1 MSDTAILSI
10 QSIVDLLNRRKPD
23 ALARLQSEYP
33 SYRSALEP
41 GKKLGDDS
49 RPSSQMLQDLAQQT
63 ITVAKEEGLATSQR
77 IQRRF
82 RMSARLR
89 LAGAVVSSLSSG
101 GIIAALTQ
109 GSTRTAL
116 VSGCIAF
123 GSSCFTLV
131 AQYIEDY
138 AGGQQS
144 LKDLRERVATHNT
157 CIWEVEAELKLM
169 AALNEFSGIEELVR
183 KLNVAVAAIRQA
195 QLAAS

>member
-1 MSDTAILSI
+1 
-10 QSIVDLLNRRKPD
+10 
-23 ALARLQSEYP
+23 
-33 SYRSALEP
+33 
-41 GKKLGDDS
+41 
-49 RPSSQMLQDLAQQT
+49 
-63 ITVAKEEGLATSQR
+63 
-77 IQRRF
+77 
-82 RMSARLR
+82 MSARLR